1 MSSHVDEARAETLP
15 TQFREKQTIS
25 EVLTSEKYFKWLL
38 LIPLMVILAVFA
50 FYPLFYCLYM
60 SFHKAILVQPPEF
73 LGLENYRKILRDPFF
88 WTVIGRSASA
98 VVVCVG
104 IEVILGLGIAVYLNR
119 EFRGQNT
126 VRGLCLLPLV
136 VSPLAMSLMW
146 KYFLEPQFGI
156 INAMVAGLGFSQVP
170 FLSTEGLALGTIM
183 FMESWKWLPFSI
195 FVFLAALRGMPKDV
209 FEAASVDGA
218 SGWYTFRRLTLPLL
232 RPFIMIV
239 VLLRVMWLIRLS
251 DPLFGTTQGGAG
263 TEVLDWFVYRIAFV
277 RFDLGEGTTLALIA
291 LIMTLIIGALLFRQL
306 IKALEGSR

>member
-1 MSSHVDEARAETLP
+1 METSS
-15 TQFREKQTIS
+15 TQFLEEQTFWGVIS
-25 EVLTSEKYFKWLL
+25 SEKYFRWLL
-38 LIPLMVILAVFA
+38 LIPLIAVLLVFA

-60 SFHKAILVQPPEF
+60 SFHNAIFVQPPTF
-73 LGLENYRKILRDPFF
+73 AGLENYRVILRDISF
-88 WTVIGRSASA
+88 WIIIARSASA
-98 VVVCVG
+98 ILVCVCV
-104 IEVILGLGIAVYLNR
+104 EVVLGLAIAIFLNR

-156 INAMVAGLGFSQVP
+156 INAMIGGLGFDQIP
-170 FLSTEGLALGTIM
+170 FLSTQGLALGTIM
-183 FMESWKWLPFSI
+183 FMEIWKWLPFSI

-209 FEAASVDGA
+209 YEAASVDGA
-218 SGWYTFRRLTLPLL
+218 GNWYTFRRLTLPDL

-263 TEVLDWFVYRIAFV
+263 TEVLDWYIYRIAFV

-291 LIMTLIIGALLFRQL
+291 LIMTLIIGAILFRQL
-306 IKALEGSR
+306 IKALESSK

>member
-25 EVLTSEKYFKWLL
+25 EVLTSDKYFKWLL